1 MKIKVFTNS
10 LFFYCF
16 LWPFKCQNRFPWSVL
31 CKYWW
36 HNFKTSILL
45 WKINFTSDFS
55 AGSRKW
61 RQNYDLSIFQ
71 VLRTGAFL
79 WPEINIVGRYMGCFD
94 LIFVSERSGWS
105 GRRTW
110 KMDKM
115 YSKNGIM
122 LLCGIT
128 VTCFRCHPKRWSM
141 GVQGWTQ
148 GENHWLGSTA
158 MTKLWKRREKLI
170 ETEKLKTEKV
180 AF

>member
-1 MKIKVFTNS
+1 MHEWKSFDRRNNSLCPPETLVWLQSWALTSKAQNVSVKWNRMKIKVFTNS

-79 WPEINIVGRYMGCFD
+79 WPEINILGRYMGCFD
-94 LIFVSERSGWS
+94 LIFVSER
-105 GRRTW
+105 
-110 KMDKM
+110 
-115 YSKNGIM
+115 
-122 LLCGIT
+122 
-128 VTCFRCHPKRWSM
+128 
-141 GVQGWTQ
+141 
-148 GENHWLGSTA
+148 LG
-158 MTKLWKRREKLI
+158 
-170 ETEKLKTEKV
+170 
-180 AF
+180 